1 MLKGMLHIRKTILSM
16 IFWCMVMKMSMF
28 MLAIIS
34 IFKTRAIRKYY
45 LVIWLKGYQKVPEG
59 ADYGRGIV
67 LFKNKGLSD
76 NIALYQYKECLGGK
90 LDVEENGY
98 FMDRNSS

>member
-34 IFKTRAIRKYY
+34 IFKTR
-45 LVIWLKGYQKVPEG
+45 E
-59 ADYGRGIV
+59 
-67 LFKNKGLSD
+67 
-76 NIALYQYKECLGGK
+76 
-90 LDVEENGY
+90 
-98 FMDRNSS
+98 